1 MSDQGKLHRVEK
13 GMSRRQFIG
22 TSAAAAIGF
31 GLKIQ
36 GRSFGVQNAP
46 SLSKLKIKEYRTLG
60 RTGVKVSDIGFGS
73 GENTDVSLVEAV
85 LDTGINYIDT
95 AENYVRGQVERTIGK
110 AVKNRNRK
118 SVFITTKLALL
129 KDVTKDGFIARARKC
144 LERLETDYIDCL
156 MIHAPETVEQ
166 LKNVG
171 FHAAIKELKAE
182 GRVKFCGVSNHGAQW
197 QEVRETM
204 EKVLLAAADD
214 GRFDVMIFVYNF
226 LQKDMSEKIL
236 KACKEKNIGA
246 AIMKANPV
254 GNYLEFE
261 EEAEKTKK
269 EGKEVPDFLKNLVA
283 RLKVAA
289 EKAEG
294 FKRQYNLT
302 DNNEVR
308 DAAYRFVLKNPY
320 VNTVCCSIKNYSD
333 LEAFVTLSGTKL
345 KAEDQKKLNA
355 YAETFGQFY
364 CRYGCGRCESQCPKR
379 VPVNKI
385 LRYNHYFKSQGREK
399 FAISQYAKLENRKA
413 DKCQS
418 CDGFCESVC
427 PYGVPVQG
435 LLYLA
440 HQTLELMQTH

>member
-1 MSDQGKLHRVEK
+1 MSDQDKLHRAEK

-22 TSAAAAIGF
+22 SSVAAAIGF
-31 GLKIQ
+31 GLKSQ
-36 GRSFGVQNAP
+36 VRSFGGKNELP
-46 SLSKLKIKEYRTLG
+46 LSKLKIKEYRILG
-60 RTGVKVSDIGFGS
+60 RTGFKASDIGFGS

-118 SVFITTKLALL
+118 SVFITTKLALM

-182 GRVKFCGVSNHGAQW
+182 GRVRFCGVSNHGAQW

-204 EKVLLAAADD
+204 EKVLIAAADD

-236 KACKEKNIGA
+236 KACQEKNIGA

-254 GNYLEFE
+254 GHYLEFQ
-261 EEAEKTKK
+261 EEAEKIRR
-269 EGKEVPDFLKNLVA
+269 EGKEVPEFLKNLVA
-283 RLKVAA
+283 RLKAA
-289 EKAEG
+289 ADKAEG
-294 FKRQYNLT
+294 FKRQYSLT
-302 DNNEVR
+302 NNNEVR
-308 DAAYRFVLKNPY
+308 DAAYRFVLKNPC
-320 VNTVCCSIKNYSD
+320 VNTVCCSIKNYND
-333 LEAFVTLSGTKL
+333 LEAFVALSGTNL
-345 KAEDQKKLNA
+345 RAEDQKKLNA

-364 CRYGCGRCESQCPKR
+364 CRHACGLCELQCPKQ
-379 VPVNKI
+379 VPVNTI
-385 LRYNHYFKSQGREK
+385 LRYNHYFQSQGREK
-399 FAISQYAKLENRKA
+399 FAMTEYARLEGRKA
-413 DKCQS
+413 DKCQN
-418 CDGFCESVC
+418 CDGFCDSAC
-427 PYGVPVQG
+427 PYGLPVQG

-440 HQTLELMQTH
+440 HQTLTLR